1 MSIESVQ
8 SGKLARIFVVSGGVI
23 LLGLLFFADKTHLSN
38 KSKPAIEGNSAAST
52 AHDKGSGT
60 MSAELP
66 PLSPDKKLDE
76 MREAVKQ
83 KTGKEKVTL
92 LDSIISTLKERKRY
106 DYAANYAEMRLT
118 VDNSLEGIML
128 AGNLS
133 HEATR
138 LEHISQDSVL
148 FRQYSDKTID
158 YFQKALQQDSLNEKV
173 LLALG
178 TAYIESRNPQNS
190 MKGILSIRKV
200 TEINPN
206 NAEASFQLGMFSI
219 QTGQFDKAEARLIK
233 VLELQPKNELAKF
246 QLANVKSQLGK
257 TAEAKKLWEEVLAKT
272 TDANLK
278 EQIKNALK
286 Q

>member
-8 SGKLARIFVVSGGVI
+8 SGKLARILVVSGGVF

-38 KSKPAIEGNSAAST
+38 KSKPAIDNSAAANT
-52 AHDKGSGT
+52 QHDKGNANI
-60 MSAELP
+60 SAELP

-83 KTGKEKVTL
+83 KTGKEKVAL

-118 VDNSLEGIML
+118 VDNSLEGAML

-133 HEATR
+133 HEATH

-148 FRQYSDKTID
+148 FRQYSDKSIE
-158 YFQKALQQDSLNEKV
+158 YYQAALKQDSVNEKI

-206 NAEASFQLGMFSI
+206 NADASFQLGMFSI

-257 TAEAKKLWEEVLAKT
+257 AAEAKKLWEEVLSTT
-272 TDANLK
+272 TDADLK
-278 EQIKNALK
+278 QQIKNALK

>member
-8 SGKLARIFVVSGGVI
+8 SGKLARIFVVSGGVL

-38 KSKPAIEGNSAAST
+38 KPKSAIDNSAAANT
-52 AHDKGSGT
+52 QHDKGSGSI
-60 MSAELP
+60 SAELP

-76 MREAVKQ
+76 MREVVKQ
-83 KTGKEKVTL
+83 KTGKEKVAL

-118 VDNSLEGIML
+118 VDNSLEGVML

-133 HEATR
+133 HEATH

-148 FRQYSDKTID
+148 FRQYSDKSIEYYQT
-158 YFQKALQQDSLNEKV
+158 ALKQDSVNEKI

-206 NAEASFQLGMFSI
+206 NADASFQLGMFSI
-219 QTGQFDKAEARLIK
+219 QTGQFDKAEARLTK

-257 TAEAKKLWEEVLAKT
+257 GAEAKKLWEELLSTT
-272 TDANLK
+272 TDADLK
-278 EQIKNALK
+278 QQIKNALK

>member
-8 SGKLARIFVVSGGVI
+8 SGKLARIFVVSGGVL

-38 KSKPAIEGNSAAST
+38 KPQAAIENSNANT
-52 AHDKGSGT
+52 AHDKGNGK

-76 MREAVKQ
+76 MREAVTQ

-118 VDNSLEGIML
+118 VDNSLEGAML

-133 HEATR
+133 HEATH

-148 FRQYSDKTID
+148 FRQYADKSIEF
-158 YFQKALQQDSLNEKV
+158 YQMALKKDSVSEKV

-219 QTGQFDKAEARLIK
+219 QTGQFDKAEARLMK

-257 TAEAKKLWEEVLAKT
+257 TAEAKKLWEEVLATT